1 MITPPE
7 SRFQITDKSTGEVV
21 TEEDFIKE
29 YFSSVRADQK
39 KGFEIAYPYKVFRF
53 MDVADSPKTK
63 VLIHLLKI
71 KSSQNLISGTSR
83 SIADELG
90 VSKNTVHTVL
100 KKLQV
105 EGLVV
110 KVKQG
115 TYLLDP
121 DVMVYGGNNAWRA
134 KDIWTKHIKE

>member
-1 MITPPE
+1 MIPPE
-7 SRFQITDKSTGEVV
+7 SRFQIIDKNTGEVV
-21 TEEDFIKE
+21 AEEDFLKE
-29 YFSSVRADQK
+29 YFSDVRSDQK

-53 MDVADSPKTK
+53 MEASDSPKTK

-83 SIADELG
+83 SIADDLG
-90 VSKNTVHTVL
+90 ISKNTVHAVM
-100 KKLQV
+100 KKLQD
-105 EGLVV
+105 EKLIL

-134 KDIWTKHIKE
+134 KDIWTKHFKK